1 MGHYL
6 VTFRKAHEEPR
17 LIATAANFAEAV
29 AAARKAGAA
38 HEGEQVGRD
47 FVFDVVG
54 HEGDDDFAI
63 WIETPTR
70 SP

>member
-29 AAARKAGAA
+29 AAARKAGAV
-38 HEGEQVGRD
+38 HEGEQVLTVNRSR
-47 FVFDVVG
+47 
-54 HEGDDDFAI
+54 GD
-63 WIETPTR
+63 
-70 SP
+70 SPVP